1 MINHWLIR
9 VKNSKYP
16 FWGVTA
22 GKTNNIMVIYY
33 VINLMIIRS

>member
-9 VKNSKYP
+9 VKNGKNFTNSKYP

-22 GKTNNIMVIYY
+22 GKK
-33 VINLMIIRS
+33 